1 MFNIIILKK
10 TRNVYMKNSFKFLN
24 IFLVAI
30 MAVSIF
36 SFPAS
41 AASSAKYDLGF
52 DVNAKA
58 YIVVSLDTGETV
70 FEKDA
75 DRQYTPASL
84 TKLMTAY
91 VVMKNVEDLDGT
103 MVTAPASVYDELYGT
118 NSYTAD
124 IRKGE
129 TLSVRRLL
137 YALLLP
143 SANEAANI

>member
-1 MFNIIILKK
+1 MKK
-10 TRNVYMKNSFKFLN
+10 TFKFLN
-24 IFLVAI
+24 IFLVAV
-30 MAVSIF
+30 MAISIF

-118 NSYTAD
+118 NSSTAD

-129 TLSVRRLL
+129 TLSVRQLL

-143 SANEAANI
+143 SANEAANILADYVGNG

>member
-1 MFNIIILKK
+1 M
-10 TRNVYMKNSFKFLN
+10 
-24 IFLVAI
+24 AI
-30 MAVSIF
+30 SIF

-118 NSYTAD
+118 NSSTARAKLYRFASFYTPCFCQ
-124 IRKGE
+124 
-129 TLSVRRLL
+129 VQMRRQIFWQIT
-137 YALLLP
+137 
-143 SANEAANI
+143 SATDTPKTFI